1 MQHRI
6 AEKLAHEYVAEMGHK
21 PGASEFNS
29 WQNSLTSLGW
39 LIDHAKVHDHGIILE
54 YQLPLSSLRLDAMLT
69 GRSTTQ
75 TQNAVIIELKQ
86 WGQTQPSNVEGCV
99 ETFVGHNIRRVLHP
113 SVQVGRYEQYLQ
125 DTHTAFY
132 DGGIGLAAV
141 SYVHNMTYNAT
152 EELFAAR
159 HADAL
164 KRNPLFT
171 GDQTDEL
178 AGYLNE
184 RLSAG
189 DGIPIMAAVL
199 ESKYRP
205 SKKLLDHTAAMV
217 RGQSEFVLL
226 DEQLVVFNSVM
237 TAARESFHKTTKGVM
252 LVKGGPGTGKSVIA
266 LNLMGELAKHG
277 YNAHHATG
285 SKAFTENVRRIV
297 GSRASAQFK
306 YFNSYG
312 PAASNDIDVLI
323 LDEAHRLRETSDS
336 RYTPKAKRSDL
347 AQVDELIRAAKVSV
361 FFIDDLQGVRP
372 NEAGT
377 SDLIAEAALRNNA
390 EIDVF
395 ELETQFRCA
404 GSDAFVSWVDNTAGL
419 AETANPV
426 WEGTDGFDFRIVD
439 SVEQL
444 DALIRSKADE
454 SFSAR
459 LTAGF
464 CWRWSDPESDG
475 TLVND
480 VKIGTWEMPWNA
492 RPDAGRLAANVPP
505 SNFWASNPNGI
516 NQVGCVYTAQGFEF
530 DYVGVIVGRDLRWD
544 PASSDWIGD
553 PSESQDSI
561 VKRSGKQFTE
571 LIMRTYRV
579 LLTRGM
585 KGCYVYFEDEATRR
599 QIATRVL
606 KTTELPR

>member
-1 MQHRI
+1 
-6 AEKLAHEYVAEMGHK
+6 
-21 PGASEFNS
+21 
-29 WQNSLTSLGW
+29 
-39 LIDHAKVHDHGIILE
+39 
-54 YQLPLSSLRLDAMLT
+54 
-69 GRSTTQ
+69 
-75 TQNAVIIELKQ
+75 
-86 WGQTQPSNVEGCV
+86 
-99 ETFVGHNIRRVLHP
+99 
-113 SVQVGRYEQYLQ
+113 
-125 DTHTAFY
+125 
-132 DGGIGLAAV
+132 
-141 SYVHNMTYNAT
+141 MTYSAT
-152 EELFAAR
+152 EELFATR
-159 HADAL
+159 HADTL
-164 KRNPLFT
+164 KRNPIFT
-171 GDQTDEL
+171 GDQTDQL

-217 RGQSEFVLL
+217 RGQTEFVLL

-237 TAARESFHKTTKGVM
+237 TAARESFHQTKKGVM

-266 LNLMGELAKHG
+266 LNLMGELAKQS

-372 NEAGT
+372 NEVGT

-395 ELETQFRCA
+395 ELEAQFRCA
-404 GSDAFVSWVDNTAGL
+404 GSDAFVSWVDNTLGL

-426 WEGTDGFDFRIVD
+426 WEGTEGFDFRIVD

-454 SFSAR
+454 GFSAR

-464 CWRWSDPESDG
+464 CWRWSDPEPDG

-516 NQVGCVYTAQGFEF
+516 NQIGCIYTAQGFEF

-544 PASSDWIGD
+544 AASSDWIGD

-571 LIMRTYRV
+571 LVKRTYRV

-585 KGCYVYFEDEATRR
+585 KGCYVYFEDGTTRLG
-599 QIATRVL
+599 IARRAL
-606 KTTELPR
+606 